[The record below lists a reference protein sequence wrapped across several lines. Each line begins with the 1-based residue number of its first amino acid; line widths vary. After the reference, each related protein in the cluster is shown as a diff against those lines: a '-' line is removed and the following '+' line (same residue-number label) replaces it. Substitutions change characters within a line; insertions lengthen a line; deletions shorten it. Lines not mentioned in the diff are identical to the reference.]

1 MSKVA
6 LITGVTGQD
15 GSYLAEL
22 LLEKGYEVHGI
33 KRRASSFNTERVD
46 HIYQDP
52 HSGNPKFHL
61 HYGDLTDSSNLTRI
75 LQEVQPDEVYNLGAM
90 SHVAV
95 SFDSP
100 EYTADVDAIGTLRLL
115 EAIRFLGLEKK
126 TRFYQASTS
135 ELYGLVQEIPQK
147 ESTPFYPRSPYA
159 VAKLYAYWI
168 TVNYRESYG
177 MYACNGI
184 LFNHESPRRG
194 ETFVTRKITRAIAN
208 IAQGLESCLYLGN
221 MDSLRDW
228 GHAKDYVRMQW
239 MMLQQD
245 KPEDF
250 VIATGVQYSV
260 RQFVEMAAAQL
271 GIKLR
276 FEGEGVNEKGIVV
289 SVTGHDAPGVK
300 PGDVMIAVDPRYFR
314 PAEVETLLGDPAK
327 AHEKL
332 GWKPEIT
339 LRQMIAGVLRM
350 KTQRIFGAG
359 HRGMVGSA
367 IVRQLSQRNNVELV
381 LRTRDQL
388 NLLDASAVQAF
399 FAAERIDQVY
409 LAAAKVGGIVAN
421 NTYPADFIYENM
433 MIESNI
439 IHAAHLHNVNKLL
452 FLGSSCIYPKQ
463 ATQPIAESELLQGTL
478 EPTNE
483 PYAIAKIAGIKLC
496 ESYNRQYGRDYRSVM
511 PTNLYGP
518 HDNFHPSNS
527 HVIPALLRRFHEA
540 RGQNAPDVVVWGSG
554 TPMREF
560 LHVDDM
566 AAASIHVMELA
577 QEVLQEYTQPMLSHI
592 NVGTGVDCTIRELAQ
607 TIAEV
612 VGYKG
617 RVVFDASKPDGTPRK
632 LLDVTRLHQL
642 GWYHE
647 ISLQAGLASTYQWFL
662 ENQQRYRG

>member
-1 MSKVA
+1 
-6 LITGVTGQD
+6 
-15 GSYLAEL
+15 
-22 LLEKGYEVHGI
+22 
-33 KRRASSFNTERVD
+33 
-46 HIYQDP
+46 
-52 HSGNPKFHL
+52 
-61 HYGDLTDSSNLTRI
+61 
-75 LQEVQPDEVYNLGAM
+75 
-90 SHVAV
+90 
-95 SFDSP
+95 
-100 EYTADVDAIGTLRLL
+100 
-115 EAIRFLGLEKK
+115 
-126 TRFYQASTS
+126 
-135 ELYGLVQEIPQK
+135 
-147 ESTPFYPRSPYA
+147 
-159 VAKLYAYWI
+159 
-168 TVNYRESYG
+168 
-177 MYACNGI
+177 
-184 LFNHESPRRG
+184 
-194 ETFVTRKITRAIAN
+194 
-208 IAQGLESCLYLGN
+208 
-221 MDSLRDW
+221 
-228 GHAKDYVRMQW
+228 
-239 MMLQQD
+239 
-245 KPEDF
+245 
-250 VIATGVQYSV
+250 
-260 RQFVEMAAAQL
+260 
-271 GIKLR
+271 
-276 FEGEGVNEKGIVV
+276 
-289 SVTGHDAPGVK
+289 
-300 PGDVMIAVDPRYFR
+300 
-314 PAEVETLLGDPAK
+314 
-327 AHEKL
+327 
-332 GWKPEIT
+332 
-339 LRQMIAGVLRM
+339 M
-350 KTQRIFGAG
+350 KTQRMFVSG
-359 HRGMVGSA
+359 HRGMVGAA
-367 IVRQLSQRNNVELV
+367 IVRQLAQRNNVELV

-388 NLLDASAVQAF
+388 NLLDAGAVQAF

-540 RGQNAPDVVVWGSG
+540 REQNTPDVVVWGSG

-560 LHVDDM
+560 LHVDDR

-607 TIAEV
+607 TIAQV
-612 VGYKG
+612 VSYKG

-647 ISLQAGLASTYQWFL
+647 ISLEAGLASTYQWFL
-662 ENQQRYRG
+662 ENQHRYRG